1 VKSGGAE
8 DGVVAAEFERRAQRA
23 EALATEREAA
33 REPLRFVAG
42 LSRAQGRAAAALED
56 LHRTEPWSG
65 ELRRDVERLLR
76 PLRQVL
82 RFASDAGPTPLATEA
97 AARAAEEPAVARAR
111 LLAYWDGDAD
121 DYLSRAMLRPWA
133 EVLSRA
139 GVRPSRTLLKPLCAF
154 CGGAPWVAS
163 RRGEGNMQ
171 GAARFLH
178 CALCGGTWQIG
189 RILCAACGEKDPRK
203 LPTFS
208 TEEYP
213 EARIEACET
222 CHKYV
227 KSIDLTT
234 DARRVPEVDDLS
246 SLALDLW
253 AQEKG
258 YARIEPG
265 PAGL

>member
-1 VKSGGAE
+1 VKSGGVE
-8 DGVVAAEFERRAQRA
+8 RGVAAEFERRAQRA
-23 EALATEREAA
+23 ELLAQERESA
-33 REPLRFVAG
+33 REPLRFLVG
-42 LSRAQGRAAAALED
+42 LSRAQGRAAGALERLHSAAPWTGD
-56 LHRTEPWSG
+56 LRK
-65 ELRRDVERLLR
+65 DVERLLEPVR
-76 PLRQVL
+76 EVL
-82 RFASDAGPTPLATEA
+82 RFASDAGPPPLATEA
-97 AARAAEEPAVARAR
+97 ALRAAEEPALARAR
-111 LLAYWDGDAD
+111 LLAYWDDQSD
-121 DYLSRAMLRPWA
+121 DYLARAALRPWV

-139 GVRPSRTLLKPLCAF
+139 GVRPTRPLVTSRCAF
-154 CGGAPWVAS
+154 CGGGPWVAS

-178 CALCGGTWQIG
+178 CALCGGSWQIS
-189 RILCAACGEKDPRK
+189 RILCAACGEKNPDR
-203 LPTFS
+203 LPSFS

-246 SLALDLW
+246 SVALDLW

-258 YARIEPG
+258 YSRIEPG

>member
-1 VKSGGAE
+1 VKSGGTE
-8 DGVVAAEFERRAQRA
+8 SGVAVEFGRRAQRA
-23 EALATEREAA
+23 EALALERESA
-33 REPLRFVAG
+33 RELLRFVAG
-42 LSRAQGRAAAALED
+42 LSRAQGRAAGVLEQ
-56 LHRTEPWSG
+56 LHQAEPWSG
-65 ELRRDVERLLR
+65 ELRRDVDRVLGPVRE
-76 PLRQVL
+76 VL
-82 RFASDAGPTPLATEA
+82 RFASDHGPPPLATEA
-97 AARAAEEPAVARAR
+97 AARAIEEDAVARAR
-111 LLAYWDGDAD
+111 LVAYWDGEAE
-121 DYLSRAMLRPWA
+121 DYLSRAVLRPWA

-139 GVRPSRTLLKPLCAF
+139 GVRPNRPLVASRCAF
-154 CGGAPWVAS
+154 CGGGPWVAS

-178 CALCGGTWQIG
+178 CALCGGSWQIS
-189 RILCAACGEKDPRK
+189 RILCAACGEKNPDR
-203 LPTFS
+203 LPAYS

-253 AQEKG
+253 ALEKG
-258 YARIEPG
+258 YSRIEPG